1 MHFIL
6 SGFTQIVMNVTKTV
20 TTATQMATAP
30 TPKDRST
37 VRVIQDT
44 LVTESRV
51 KVSKGSSLKKWSVAW
66 VENVGA
72 STSGIIFGDAK
83 AKINEFKTLYFNNS
97 SLMSGYHNHN
107 EIGNEI

>member
-72 STSGIIFGDAK
+72 STFGIIFGDAK

-97 SLMSGYHNHN
+97 SLISGYHNHN

>member
-51 KVSKGSSLKKWSVAW
+51 NSRD
-66 VENVGA
+66 ERQ
-72 STSGIIFGDAK
+72 TDTEEI
-83 AKINEFKTLYFNNS
+83 FKTPRDKTVQSDF
-97 SLMSGYHNHN
+97 SGS
-107 EIGNEI
+107 